1 MMQQMAGDRQQ
12 GGQRNGMGQFG
23 GLDRNRTDPLG
34 RREGSQGY
42 QDSDATKVPGEIEA
56 QRAREIMEA
65 IRKRLSQPASP
76 RIEKDYLERLL
87 ETE

>member
-1 MMQQMAGDRQQ
+1 
-12 GGQRNGMGQFG
+12 MGQFG